1 MKKLDTL
8 LNGGW
13 YPLAGAVFLC
23 YNNEEIGYTVE
34 TEYILLLYRSQFR
47 YNYEEIRYTVE
58 TLIPQRTERISHGVT
73 TMKKSDTLLKRERV
87 SEIVGRCFHPVLT
100 MKRLDTILKGEESRA
115 RVIRPASP
123 LHL

>member
-1 MKKLDTL
+1 
-8 LNGGW
+8 
-13 YPLAGAVFLC
+13 
-23 YNNEEIGYTVE
+23 
-34 TEYILLLYRSQFR
+34 
-47 YNYEEIRYTVE
+47 
-58 TLIPQRTERISHGVT
+58 
-73 TMKKSDTLLKRERV
+73 LKRERV